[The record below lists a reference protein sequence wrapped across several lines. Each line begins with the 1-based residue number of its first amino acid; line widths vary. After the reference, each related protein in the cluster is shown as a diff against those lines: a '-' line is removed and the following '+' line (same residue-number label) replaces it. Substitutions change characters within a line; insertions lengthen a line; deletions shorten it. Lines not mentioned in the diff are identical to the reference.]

1 MDETTYVEKDGL
13 NWTVTR
19 GRAPTMS
26 QLEDG
31 LQQVKSLYKAK
42 FGEDVDSTPTMSQLE
57 DQLQQVKSLYKAKF
71 GEDVDDDDDED
82 EDVDETK
89 YVEKDGINWVVTHGH
104 APTMSQLEDGLQQV
118 KSLYKAKFGEDVDDE
133 EEDEFTWVVTRGCAP
148 TMSQLEDHLEQVKSL
163 YKVKFGK
170 DVHDVDDVDEEEKAG
185 GCIIS

>member
-42 FGEDVDSTPTMSQLE
+42 FGGDVDRTPTMPQLEDQLQQVKSLYTAKFGEDVDDDDEEDEDVDETKYVEKDGINWTVTRGRAPTMSQLE
-57 DQLQQVKSLYKAKF
+57 DQLQQIKSLYKAKF

-82 EDVDETK
+82 EDMDETT
-89 YVEKDGINWVVTHGH
+89 YVEKDGLNWTVTRGR

-118 KSLYKAKFGEDVDDE
+118 KSLYK
-133 EEDEFTWVVTRGCAP
+133 
-148 TMSQLEDHLEQVKSL
+148 
-163 YKVKFGK
+163 
-170 DVHDVDDVDEEEKAG
+170 
-185 GCIIS
+185 